1 MRKIPLFLL
10 AMFAI
15 NVFAEVA
22 VNEQVT
28 TERDASEISKEAV
41 SIKQSVLELNRSL
54 YQLEEDLLTPA
65 TTRAA
70 LYFSLAS
77 GEYFDPYSIKVTFD
91 DKPAIEY
98 LYTERQLTALRQG
111 AVQPLAKLNIGPGIH
126 TIKALAKGVDKN
138 GIERQLA
145 LEKTVEK
152 HDAPLY
158 VELKVQDHEKTKTA
172 KLVISQ
178 W

>member
-1 MRKIPLFLL
+1 MKISTLFLL
-10 AMFAI
+10 TLLAFGATADTAFDESAAI
-15 NVFAEVA
+15 
-22 VNEQVT
+22 
-28 TERDASEISKEAV
+28 ERDSSEISKEAV
-41 SIKQSVLELNRSL
+41 SIKQSVLELNREL
-54 YQLEEDLLTPA
+54 YKLEEDLLSPA

-70 LYFSLAS
+70 LYFSLVG
-77 GEYFDPYSIKVTFD
+77 GEYFDPYSIKVIFD

-98 LYTERQLTALRQG
+98 LYTERQLVALRQG
-111 AVQPLAKLNIGPGIH
+111 AVQPLGKLNIGPGTH
-126 TIKALAKGVDKN
+126 TIKALAKGVDNK
-138 GIERQLA
+138 GIERQLV